1 MQIHKK
7 VVSIGLALIITV
19 IFLAGC
25 NSPAKSVSM
34 SREEWEKRL
43 QEART
48 TSFGAYPETIN
59 YTLGKMTSTN
69 MSNMPEGDT
78 YEDNA
83 YTRYIKSV
91 INVQNQD
98 VFEEIDKQYDTNVS
112 MAIAM
117 GNLPDIM
124 LVSDYDELTA
134 LVEND
139 MIEDLTDSYKNCITD
154 RIKDMYASYGSKQS
168 FGVSRKCC
176 GGKRGKSRL
185 AAVSGCDR

>member
-48 TSFGAYPETIN
+48 TPFGAYPETIN

-134 LVEND
+134 LVK
-139 MIEDLTDSYKNCITD
+139 MI
-154 RIKDMYASYGSKQS
+154 
-168 FGVSRKCC
+168 
-176 GGKRGKSRL
+176 
-185 AAVSGCDR
+185 